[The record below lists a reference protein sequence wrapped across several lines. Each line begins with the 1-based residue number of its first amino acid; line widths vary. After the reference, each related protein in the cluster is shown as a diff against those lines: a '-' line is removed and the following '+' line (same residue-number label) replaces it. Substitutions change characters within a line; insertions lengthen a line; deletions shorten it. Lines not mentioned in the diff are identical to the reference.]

1 MRDPFVYFFVF
12 LLLPSFFLI
21 GILVVKDLA
30 ENAYQ
35 WPNINIYMAI
45 KKAVVK
51 RNNKSD
57 VFFSKGEREA
67 VIYALRTRGHW
78 GATASQ
84 VADYLVDKYPEAVK
98 VRLRKG
104 TNYDGGVSYVMNAH
118 NTRTRL
124 QHCCGVSEPSAEVAG
139 GDPYGVI
146 VDSVLYNRRFVLVT
160 VNDQQKSIYNVLTK
174 SGFRVVEDW
183 VTNPNTGRKIAIL
196 LHKIPDFSSLS
207 DVVKRG

>member
-1 MRDPFVYFFVF
+1 MENPLIYFFVF
-12 LLLPSFFLI
+12 LLLPTFSLV
-21 GILVVKDLA
+21 GILVAIDVA
-30 ENAYQ
+30 ENTYQ

-57 VFFSKGEREA
+57 VFFSKNEREA

-78 GATASQ
+78 GATVSQ
-84 VADYLVDKYPEAVK
+84 VADYLIDKYPEAVK
-98 VRLRKG
+98 ARLRKG
-104 TNYDGGVSYVMNAH
+104 TNYDGSIPYVMDIRNS
-118 NTRTRL
+118 RTRL
-124 QHCCGVSEPSAEVAG
+124 QHCCGVSEPNAEIAG
-139 GDPYGVI
+139 RDPYGVI